1 MQNSL
6 ERLFEGTA
14 ASLREHVLP
23 LLDDP
28 YARAQ
33 VAAATE
39 LLGNLATRV
48 EWRADQLAEEIDRI
62 RTVLGAA
69 ATRADVLDEAV
80 PTASVDLAESRQRH
94 LAALVALQEGPE
106 AADVDGELRAFSA
119 WQLDR
124 ELALLRTG
132 MYK

>member
-14 ASLREHVLP
+14 ASLRDNVLP

-28 YARAQ
+28 FARAQ

-48 EWRADQLAEEIDRI
+48 EWRADQLAEEVARI
-62 RTVLGAA
+62 REVLAA
-69 ATRADVLDEAV
+69 APTRAAVLDEEV
-80 PTASVDLAESRQRH
+80 PVTSAELLASRARH
-94 LAALVALQEGPE
+94 LEALVALQDGPE
-106 AADVDGELRAFSA
+106 GRVADAALRAFSA

>member
-48 EWRADQLAEEIDRI
+48 EWRADQLAEEVGRI
-62 RTVLGAA
+62 REVLAA
-69 ATRADVLDEAV
+69 APTRAAVLDEDV
-80 PTASVDLAESRQRH
+80 PASSAGLLDSRARH
-94 LAALVALQEGPE
+94 LEALAALQGGPE
-106 AADVDGELRAFSA
+106 AITVDAELRAFSA

>member
-6 ERLFEGTA
+6 ERIFEGTA

-48 EWRADQLAEEIDRI
+48 EWRADQLAEEVSRI
-62 RTVLGAA
+62 REVLAA
-69 ATRADVLDEAV
+69 APTPAAVLDEEV
-80 PTASVDLAESRQRH
+80 PVTSGELLGSRARH
-94 LAALVALQEGPE
+94 LDALVALQGGPE
-106 AADVDGELRAFSA
+106 AAAVDGELRAFSA